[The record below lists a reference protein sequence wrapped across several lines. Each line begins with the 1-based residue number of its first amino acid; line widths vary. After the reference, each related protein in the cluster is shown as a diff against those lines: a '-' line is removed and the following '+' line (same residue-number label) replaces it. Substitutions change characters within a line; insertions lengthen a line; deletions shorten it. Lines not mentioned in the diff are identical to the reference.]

1 MCVRGEC
8 CWGAHGDAGP
18 GGSRA
23 RKAGAAGDL
32 DAAGDA
38 DVAVV
43 ELEGGIEAERVE
55 ERGAARHGQQALH
68 LDAQLRAESM
78 QQTFTCGRPWDDIT
92 CMIHMHVFVS
102 TLRAK
107 SRQ

>member
-1 MCVRGEC
+1 MGGTRRCGARRANGPKGGG
-8 CWGAHGDAGP
+8 WG
-18 GGSRA
+18 
-23 RKAGAAGDL
+23 GDL

-43 ELEGGIEAERVE
+43 ELEGGVEAQRVE

-68 LDAQLRAESM
+68 LDAQL
-78 QQTFTCGRPWDDIT
+78 
-92 CMIHMHVFVS
+92 
-102 TLRAK
+102 LAK